1 MASDTRGRPKSSSRG
16 ALEDAATELFLESG
30 YQATTVDDIAAR
42 AGVSRATFF
51 NYFPTKSSVLWVKVD
66 DALDALEQALDT
78 GLSLHHALNAV
89 AENYSSSAVPLIAT
103 QADAMNT
110 GDDIDADAGR
120 RIVRLSRVVSRSGV
134 DRDSVWS
141 TTGAIVQAALEWAL
155 AGVERQNP
163 MFYLERHRLGVDQG
177 A

>member
-1 MASDTRGRPKSSSRG
+1 MGSDTRGRPKSSSRG

-30 YQATTVDDIAAR
+30 YHATTVDDIAAR

-51 NYFPTKSSVLWVKVD
+51 NYFPAKSSVLWVKVD
-66 DALDALEQALDT
+66 DALDALEQALGT

-89 AENYSSSAVPLIAT
+89 AQSYSSSAVPLIAT

-110 GDDIDADAGR
+110 GDDVDADAGR
-120 RIVRLSRVVSRSGV
+120 RIVRLSRLVSRSGV
-134 DRDSVWS
+134 DSDSVWS

-155 AGVERQNP
+155 AGVQRQGP
-163 MFYLERHRLGVDQG
+163 LYYLERYQLGVGQE

>member
-30 YQATTVDDIAAR
+30 YHATTVDDIAAR

-51 NYFPTKSSVLWVKVD
+51 NYFPAKSSVLWVKVD
-66 DALDALEQALDT
+66 DALDALEQALGT
-78 GLSLHHALNAV
+78 GLRLPQALRAV
-89 AENYSSSAVPLIAT
+89 AESYSSSGVPLIAT

-110 GDDIDADAGR
+110 GDDLDADAGR
-120 RIVRLSRVVSRSGV
+120 RIIRLSSLVSRSGV

-141 TTGAIVQAALEWAL
+141 TTGVIVQAALEWAL
-155 AGVERQNP
+155 AGVERQGP
-163 MFYLERHRLGVDQG
+163 LYYLERHQLTPNEE